1 MASTEEIIRTVVM
14 EQLGANREQLTPEAK
29 FVEDLGAD
37 SLDIVEMVMEFE
49 EEFNIEISD
58 EDADKILTFGE
69 AVKYIEGKLTKS

>member
-1 MASTEEIIRTVVM
+1 MASTEEIIRTIVM
-14 EQLGANREQLTPEAK
+14 EQLGVNREQLTPEAK